1 MHAEYEE
8 CAMSHD
14 ARRERFE
21 RLALPHLDAA
31 YNLARWLSGSAND
44 ADDVVQDA
52 FLRAFRFFETFD
64 GDNARAWLLAIV
76 RNTWFTEWRRRRS
89 HAEDVSYDEAAGG
102 DEALPGWA
110 ENALDDPETLSV
122 RSDEVRLVHR
132 ALDTLGLEYREV
144 IVLRE
149 LEDLSYRDIA
159 TVVGIPVGTVMSRLS
174 RGRRL
179 LSKAVRAMQEDSGE
193 AAGVRLVKPAG
204 GRDQEKSN
212 HG

>member
-1 MHAEYEE
+1 MNR
-8 CAMSHD
+8 D

-52 FLRAFRFFETFD
+52 YLRAFRFFETFD

-76 RNTWFTEWRRRRS
+76 RNTWFTEWRRRRP
-89 HAEDVSYDEAAGG
+89 HTDDVSFDEAVAN
-102 DEALPGWA
+102 DEPLPGWD
-110 ENALDDPETLSV
+110 EHGLDDPETLIV
-122 RSDEVRLVHR
+122 RREDIRLIHR
-132 ALDTLGLEYREV
+132 ALDALTVEFREV

-149 LEDLSYRDIA
+149 LEDMSYRDIA
-159 TVVGIPVGTVMSRLS
+159 TVIGVPVGTVMSRLS
-174 RGRRL
+174 RGRQQL
-179 LSKAVRAMQEDSGE
+179 GKAVRAMQEDSTD
-193 AAGVRLVKPAG
+193 AAGVRLVKRTG